1 MMMIQVMMIGEA
13 RREKIG
19 SCKDVNAV
27 QLMKMKIM
35 LQEKGSV
42 NAEPANLENVDEV
55 LTDLA
60 VETELVVDSVAQHW
74 RMGRLHLLH

>member
-1 MMMIQVMMIGEA
+1 
-13 RREKIG
+13 
-19 SCKDVNAV
+19 
-27 QLMKMKIM
+27 M

-74 RMGRLHLLH
+74 RMGRLHWLH